1 MIRAGSTV
9 VLIFPNVPG
18 PATFTI
24 EGKLNTGWLKRLNRS
39 ARKLTRCR
47 SVIWKLLAT
56 EKSQFCWNGPRK
68 AFLGTFPNPVM
79 AFSPVTVEP
88 DAFGTTAAGLTKL
101 GFRKCNRLFWIGPL
115 KVMICC
121 TVVGVPGVQVGR
133 VVF

>member
-9 VLIFPNVPG
+9 VLIFPNVEAL
-18 PATFTI
+18 ATFTSA
-24 EGKLNTGWLKRLNRS
+24 GKLNTGWFQRLKKS
-39 ARKLTRCR
+39 ARNWLRWR
-47 SVIWKLLAT
+47 SVMWKFLAT

-68 AFLGTFPNPVM
+68 AFRGTFPNPVM
-79 AFSPVTVEP
+79 AFRPSTVEP